1 MSNKKEK
8 QTMRTEKIEKSKK
21 MLKESKTVLKESM
34 KLKREK
40 FEQDFKSGKVK
51 SVAKKIILPLFGIL
65 IVYALSW
72 AITLMVSL
80 QTSAGVKS
88 MGDVD
93 IKSMELTSDI
103 ANEILMTQSTIYEAS
118 TTNDKARLTEA
129 SGHST
134 KVHEL
139 LEKITKLN
147 PKDEAY
153 WVTVRNSY
161 DKMYLS
167 GKEMVQAY
175 LMKGKT
181 EGNKYIGNFQSSVDT
196 VSETIK
202 SQQTHIAQR
211 AEKSQ
216 KDIAQNVQLSIMLS
230 VIFGFAILG
239 IGILIYFIV
248 QKYIQK
254 PIKKVTNA
262 IAKLASK
269 DLSIEMLEVNTNDE
283 IGMLSS
289 ACNELAG
296 SLKEMMERLKLT
308 SSQMENSSGSMNSRT
323 EEMNM
328 NVRDI
333 TDAITSIAT
342 TAGEQAANI
351 EKTSEEISLLEEIA
365 TKSEEASKILADAS
379 ADISVVSEEGEE
391 VVNHLSQITKESE
404 VAFGLI
410 FGSIDQINLSTNRIG
425 MASGLIEE
433 IASQTNLLS
442 LNASI
447 EAARAGEM
455 GRGFAVVANEIRNLA
470 EESAHSVNDINNMLR
485 ELKTNVD
492 TATAQSETV
501 KKAVVLQVKGVEDT
515 KEKYAV
521 IKEDID
527 RINEEIY
534 TLGDI
539 SKTMSQ
545 SCVKVSD
552 IITNLS
558 ASAEEN
564 AAATEE
570 TNAAAQ
576 EVLAMIQEI
585 AQGTVLIKELSDELQ
600 GRVSLYQL

>member
-1 MSNKKEK
+1 MGNKKEK
-8 QTMRTEKIEKSKK
+8 QKMRTDKI
-21 MLKESKTVLKESM
+21 KESKKVLKESV

-65 IVYALSW
+65 MVYALSW

-80 QTSAGVKS
+80 QTSAGVES
-88 MGDVD
+88 MGEVD
-93 IKSMELTSDI
+93 IKSMEITANIS
-103 ANEILMTQSTIYEAS
+103 NEILMTQNSIYEAS

-134 KVHEL
+134 RVHEL
-139 LEKITKLN
+139 LEQMTKLN
-147 PKDEAY
+147 PEDEAY
-153 WVTVRNSY
+153 WVKVRNSY
-161 DKMYLS
+161 DKMYLD
-167 GKEMVQAY
+167 GKAMAQAY

-181 EGNKYIGNFQSSVDT
+181 EGNKYIGDFQSSVET
-196 VSETIK
+196 VSEAIK
-202 SQQTHIAQR
+202 SQQVHIVER
-211 AEKSQ
+211 AKTSQ
-216 KDIAQNVQLSIMLS
+216 KEIAKSVQLGIFLS
-230 VIFGFAILG
+230 VVFGFAILG
-239 IGILIYFIV
+239 IGIIIYFIV
-248 QKYIQK
+248 RKYIQK
-254 PIKKVTNA
+254 PIKKVTHA
-262 IAKLASK
+262 IAKLAAR
-269 DLSIEMLEVNTNDE
+269 DLSVEMLEVNTSDE

-289 ACNELAG
+289 ACNELAA
-296 SLKEMMERLKLT
+296 SLKEMMEKLRLT
-308 SSQMENSSGSMNSRT
+308 STEMENSSGNMNSRT

-333 TDAITSIAT
+333 TDAITSIAA
-342 TAGEQAANI
+342 TAGEQAADI

-391 VVNHLSQITKESE
+391 VVNRLSQITKESE

-485 ELKTNVD
+485 ELKLNVD

-527 RINEEIY
+527 RINEEIF

-585 AQGTVLIKELSDELQ
+585 AQGTVVIKELSEDLQ
-600 GRVSLYQL
+600 GRVSSYQL

>member
-1 MSNKKEK
+1 MGSKKEK
-8 QTMRTEKIEKSKK
+8 QTMRTEKQTTRTEKIKK
-21 MLKESKTVLKESM
+21 NKKAIKESVKR
-34 KLKREK
+34 KREK
-40 FEQDFKSGKVK
+40 FEQDFKAGKVK
-51 SVAKKIILPLFGIL
+51 SVAAKVILPLFGIL
-65 IVYALSW
+65 IVYALYWGINIS
-72 AITLMVSL
+72 ISL
-80 QTSAGVKS
+80 KTNAAVES
-88 MGDVD
+88 MGKVD

-103 ANEILMTQSTIYEAS
+103 GEEILMTQNSIYEAS
-118 TTNDKARLTEA
+118 TTNDKARLTDA

-134 KVHEL
+134 RVHEL
-139 LEKITKLN
+139 LGEITKLN
-147 PKDEAY
+147 PEDEAY
-153 WVTVRNSY
+153 WVEVRNAY
-161 DKMYLS
+161 DMMYVG
-167 GKEMVQAY
+167 GKEMAQAY

-181 EGNKYIGNFQSSVDT
+181 EGNKFISEFQISVEK
-196 VSETIK
+196 VSEAIK
-202 SQQTHIAQR
+202 RQQVYIVER

-216 KDIAQNVQLSIMLS
+216 NEIAKEVQLSIFLS
-230 VIFGFAILG
+230 VIFGFVILG
-239 IGILIYFIV
+239 IGVLVYVIV
-248 QKYIQK
+248 KIVIQK
-254 PIKKVTNA
+254 PIKKVTHA

-269 DLSIEMLEVNTNDE
+269 DLSVEMLEVHSNDE

-289 ACNELAG
+289 ACNELTT
-296 SLKEMMERLKLT
+296 SLKEMMETLQVTSTEMET
-308 SSQMENSSGSMNSRT
+308 SSGNMNSRT

-333 TDAITSIAT
+333 TDAITSIAA
-342 TAGEQAANI
+342 TAGEQASDV
-351 EKTSEEISLLEEIA
+351 ERTSEEIRLLEEIA
-365 TKSEEASKILADAS
+365 VRSEEASKILADAS
-379 ADISVVSEEGEE
+379 ADISVVSNEGEE
-391 VVNHLSQITKESE
+391 VVNHLSQITQESE

-410 FGSIDQINLSTNRIG
+410 FGSIDQINISTNKIG

-485 ELKTNVD
+485 ELKLNVD
-492 TATAQSETV
+492 TATLQSETV
-501 KKAVVLQVKGVEDT
+501 KKAVKLQVKGVEDT

-539 SKTMSQ
+539 SKTMTQ

-576 EVLAMIQEI
+576 EVLAKIHEI
-585 AQGTVLIKELSDELQ
+585 AEGTIIIKELSDDLQ
-600 GRVSLYQL
+600 VRVSAYQL